1 MRIATISDNAFWVVT
16 TQRARDNSRIPDTS
30 EDDWIQYAIE
40 SAHDYFERT
49 LGCCIATTQ
58 FRAKLDQFPR
68 NRASIEL
75 PVWPIAEVT
84 RLAYLDSEGNEQ
96 DIPLEQI
103 VQPVDQGRYAIRLAN
118 HARFPEAKRTPNA
131 VTIDFTAGWPEPAAV
146 PKTLTRAALMLISH
160 WYENREAVLV
170 GTASKEIEIGTSVLL
185 EHLRPDEDMTAAE
198 VEE

>member
-1 MRIATISDNAFWVVT
+1 MRCRTISENAFWVVT
-16 TQRARDNSRIPDTS
+16 TQRARDNSRIPDTH
-30 EDDWIQYAIE
+30 EDDWIQHAIE

-58 FRAKLDQFPR
+58 FRATLDQFPR

-84 RLAYLDSEGNEQ
+84 RIAYLDPEGVEQ
-96 DIPLEQI
+96 EIPIEEI
-103 VQPVDQGRYAIRLAN
+103 VQPVDRGRYAIRLAN
-118 HARFPEAKRTPNA
+118 HARFPATKLTPNA
-131 VTIDFTAGWPEPAAV
+131 VTIEFEAGWPEPADV

-170 GTASKEIEIGTSVLL
+170 GTISKETEHGTSVLL
-185 EHLRPDEDMTAAE
+185 EQLRPDEDMTAAE
-198 VEE
+198 VDE